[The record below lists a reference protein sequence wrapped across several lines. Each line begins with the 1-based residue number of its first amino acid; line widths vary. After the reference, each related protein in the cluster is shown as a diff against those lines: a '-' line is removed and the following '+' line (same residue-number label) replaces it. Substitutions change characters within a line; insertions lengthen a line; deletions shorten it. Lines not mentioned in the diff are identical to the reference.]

1 MRGHGG
7 AIDDDG
13 PDDAVLVARAR
24 TGDQQAFS
32 TLYER
37 HRPTVRKVA
46 AAYVR
51 RPEIVADVV
60 QDTFVRALEKLP
72 SLRDPSLFRPWLLA
86 IARHSA
92 VDHGRK
98 AVRDVALDQDAA
110 EGVPSGDAAPDE
122 AFALAEL
129 ARRVTTAI
137 DGLSG
142 RDAATIALVTHLG
155 FRSNEVAAALGVST
169 GAAKVTVHRARRRL
183 RTALSLEALQ
193 REPELA
199 CEAMRV
205 ALGQNR
211 AAAVRHLDGC
221 ATCLDAASAEVTAF
235 EFTPLLADS

>member
-1 MRGHGG
+1 M
-7 AIDDDG
+7 
-13 PDDAVLVARAR
+13 ARAR
-24 TGDQQAFS
+24 AGDQSAFS
-32 TLYER
+32 ALYER
-37 HRPTVRKVA
+37 HRATVRKVA

-51 RPEIVADVV
+51 RPEIVADIV

-98 AVRDVALDQDAA
+98 AVRDVALDQESV
-110 EGVPSGDAAPDE
+110 EGVPADDAAPDE

-129 ARRVTTAI
+129 ARQVTTAI

-142 RDAATIALVTHLG
+142 RDAATIALVPHLG

-183 RTALSLEALQ
+183 RAALSLQALE

-199 CEAMRV
+199 CEVMRT
-205 ALGQNR
+205 ALARNR

-221 ATCLDAASAEVTAF
+221 TVCLAAASAEVTAF
-235 EFTPLLADS
+235 GFAPLLADS